1 MDVCHAPDCLYLK
14 TPDGVAIESEAI
26 LSLFHNGPSWTRI
39 AGLEAD
45 YADWKR
51 KDEKREDPVK
61 QLEITAKIVEL
72 AKEGK
77 NVSEIMAATG
87 ATRVQ
92 VKNAINRAK
101 AKGELP
107 QAELKKLIN
116 RAPHNASK
124 QDPQEAPAPKFSSS
138 SGTAI
143 HDEPTP
149 PKSATEIINP
159 AMRSLL
165 EAGIQVQPFVPSP
178 DLSKP
183 FPAPPA
189 QEAPSSSILAPAPAN
204 FAKLH
209 EMIDLCARLP
219 ELTAGLL
226 KSCDEIETAARYQL
240 ALVAE
245 IRGKLS
251 A

>member
-26 LSLFHNGPSWTRI
+26 LSLFHNGPRWTRI

-87 ATRVQ
+87 TTRKQVENATS
-92 VKNAINRAK
+92 RAR

-107 QAELKKLIN
+107 QAEPKKLIN
-116 RAPHNASK
+116 RAPHNAPK
-124 QDPQEAPAPKFSSS
+124 QAAEINPAARSLLDSGVQVEPFVPSPELCKPFSAPPTQEAPAPSIIAPLPDFS
-138 SGTAI
+138 
-143 HDEPTP
+143 
-149 PKSATEIINP
+149 
-159 AMRSLL
+159 R
-165 EAGIQVQPFVPSP
+165 
-178 DLSKP
+178 
-183 FPAPPA
+183 
-189 QEAPSSSILAPAPAN
+189 
-204 FAKLH
+204 LH

>member
-1 MDVCHAPDCLYLK
+1 MDVCHAPDCPALK
-14 TPDGVAIESEAI
+14 VIDGKAIERPEI
-26 LSLFHNGPSWTRI
+26 LELYHNGPEWARI
-39 AGLEAD
+39 LCDERSGKDRVLNGYEAQKKE
-45 YADWKR
+45 A
-51 KDEKREDPVK
+51 REEREEEESVK
-61 QLEITAKIVEL
+61 QYEITKQIVEL

-77 NVSEIMAATG
+77 SFAEIMAQTG
-87 ATRVQ
+87 AAKIQ
-92 VKNAINRAK
+92 VKNATSRAR

-107 QAELKKLIN
+107 QAEPKKLIN
-116 RAPHNASK
+116 RAPHNAPK
-124 QDPQEAPAPKFSSS
+124 QAAE
-138 SGTAI
+138 
-143 HDEPTP
+143 
-149 PKSATEIINP
+149 INP

-165 EAGIQVQPFVPSP
+165 DAGIKAQPFVPSS

-183 FPAPPA
+183 FPAPPT
-189 QEAPSSSILAPAPAN
+189 QEQPAPSAIAPD
-204 FAKLH
+204 FSRLH
-209 EMIDLCARLP
+209 EMIDLCERLP